1 MKRGQPKR
9 DWSDARAKVEAEG
22 RCRLCHIE
30 RGLQAAHVT
39 RREFDAPKTAGSKT
53 RWVDPDSVV
62 PLCPP
67 CHSAYDRHELSIL
80 AHLTHAEQ
88 ARALRDMGT
97 IEAVRRRTD
106 PLDYTRT
113 MEDARRQSLL
123 EAA

>member
-1 MKRGQPKR
+1 MGPKR
-9 DWSDARAKVEAEG
+9 DWKDARAKVEDEG
-22 RCRLCHIE
+22 RCRICHIE

-39 RREFDAPKTAGSKT
+39 RREFDRPKPGQKT
-53 RWVDPDSVV
+53 RWVNPDSIIA
-62 PLCPP
+62 LCPV
-67 CHSAYDRHELSIL
+67 CHAAYDRHELSIL

-88 ARALRDMGT
+88 VKALEDMNT

-113 MEDARRQSLL
+113 MEAARRDSLL